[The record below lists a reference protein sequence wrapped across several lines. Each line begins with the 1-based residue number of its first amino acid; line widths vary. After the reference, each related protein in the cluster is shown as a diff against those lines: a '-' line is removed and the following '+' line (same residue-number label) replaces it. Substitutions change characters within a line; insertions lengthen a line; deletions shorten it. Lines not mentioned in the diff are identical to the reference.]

1 MGPIPGEEYPP
12 IQQAAVILKA
22 SQHKAVANQFMAF
35 LKKPEIVALLEK
47 YGFAVPKNQLR
58 SGVAK
63 FVKIGLRTPVRD
75 RTPVVIDTLDART

>member
-58 SGVAK
+58 
-63 FVKIGLRTPVRD
+63 RRRREVRKD
-75 RTPVVIDTLDART
+75 RTANPCS